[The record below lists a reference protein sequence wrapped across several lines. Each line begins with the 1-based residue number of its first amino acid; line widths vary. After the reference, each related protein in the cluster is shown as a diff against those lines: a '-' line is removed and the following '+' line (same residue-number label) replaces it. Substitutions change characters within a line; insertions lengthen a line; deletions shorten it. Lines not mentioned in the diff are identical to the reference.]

1 MRLVADTN
9 VVVSAFLW
17 GGTPAKIIKAAR
29 EKTIVLYSSPVL
41 IAELED
47 VLARDKFSERL
58 ARVGSSVSE
67 IVGDYRALAQIIVP
81 TSVPRVVRD
90 ADDDQVIACALAAA
104 AKIIVSRDND
114 LLALGVYQGIEILSA
129 AGAVAAIERM
139 GK

>member
-1 MRLVADTN
+1 MRVVADTN

-29 EKTIVLYSSPVL
+29 EKTIVLYSSPAL

-67 IVGDYRALAQIIVP
+67 IVGDYRALAQIVVP
-81 TSVPRVVRD
+81 ASVPRVVRD
-90 ADDDQVIACALAAA
+90 VDDDQVIACALAAA
-104 AKIIVSRDND
+104 AKIVVSRDND
-114 LLALGVYQGIEILSA
+114 LLALNAYLGIEILSA
-129 AGAVAAIERM
+129 ADAMVAIEHLA
-139 GK
+139 